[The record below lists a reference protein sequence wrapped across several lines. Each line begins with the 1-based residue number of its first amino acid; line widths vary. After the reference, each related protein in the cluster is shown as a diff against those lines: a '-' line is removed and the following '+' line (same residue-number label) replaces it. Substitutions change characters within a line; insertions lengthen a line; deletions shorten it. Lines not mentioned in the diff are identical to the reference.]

1 MSVCFADKVE
11 AAVHPYSGL
20 EELVEVLKS
29 GRGPSLPALLAAI
42 RALELLRD
50 FLADEEGG

>member
-11 AAVHPYSGL
+11 AAVHPYSSL
-20 EELVEVLKS
+20 EELIEALKS

-50 FLADEEGG
+50 FLADEVVP